1 MEETIFTNILANA
14 LNSRLIHLK
23 NSKHPKG
30 YYNLHPAYKTKFWAA
45 EGTSISLVNTQ
56 ICQQNNTQNTVSFSK
71 SNHEQRDTSTFFFSK
86 GDPFTSYSYI
96 LQITQLCV
104 KGHISSIEFRRFCSF
119 EHEYE
124 QINNFFFF

>member
-71 SNHEQRDTSTFFFSK
+71 SNHEQRDTSTFFSFFLRVTLLLLTATYYRLHNFVPSQR
-86 GDPFTSYSYI
+86 P
-96 LQITQLCV
+96 
-104 KGHISSIEFRRFCSF
+104 HIK
-119 EHEYE
+119 H
-124 QINNFFFF
+124 